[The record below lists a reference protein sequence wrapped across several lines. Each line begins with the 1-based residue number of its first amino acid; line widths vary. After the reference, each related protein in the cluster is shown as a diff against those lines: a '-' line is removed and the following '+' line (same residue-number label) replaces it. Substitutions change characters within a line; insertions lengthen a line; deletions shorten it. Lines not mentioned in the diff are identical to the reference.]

1 MELVGLKYRALEMS
15 NVPAVHV
22 RDHVDLGLCGC
33 DLLLGRELG
42 AAAEEER
49 HVVYAVLVRGSKVY
63 RFCGDG
69 DFARDE
75 RVEIWCC

>member
-1 MELVGLKYRALEMS
+1 MGMS

-22 RDHVDLGLCGC
+22 RDHIDLGLCGC

-49 HVVYAVLVRGSKVY
+49 HVCM
-63 RFCGDG
+63 CGIG
-69 DFARDE
+69 AWE
-75 RVEIWCC
+75 

>member
-1 MELVGLKYRALEMS
+1 MS

-22 RDHVDLGLCGC
+22 RDHVDLGLCSC

-49 HVVYAVLVRGSKVY
+49 HVVCVVLVRESKVY
-63 RFCGDG
+63 RLCGDG
-69 DFARDE
+69 EDTRDE